1 MFLFPWLALNL
12 FRHFLSLSGDMQ
24 SLFTNFSPREGTW
37 NERQLSVV
45 GIRPF
50 LLALSKCVYDKEDKG
65 RRVKNHRHGFCLH
78 SWKSE
83 TRESEP
89 RLYSHLLPG
98 MSCFPFSIL
107 AFHWIIQ
114 VAEERGCGSG
124 LCTRVVPGERA
135 RSRRVVNWWE
145 IAPQKHGFRGVP
157 LFTLNILAYL

>member
-1 MFLFPWLALNL
+1 MFLFLWLLLNL

-114 VAEERGCGSG
+114 VAEDEGMWLWVVHQGGSG
-124 LCTRVVPGERA
+124 
-135 RSRRVVNWWE
+135 WE
-145 IAPQKHGFRGVP
+145 SQEQEGSQLMGDCSSEAWF
-157 LFTLNILAYL
+157 